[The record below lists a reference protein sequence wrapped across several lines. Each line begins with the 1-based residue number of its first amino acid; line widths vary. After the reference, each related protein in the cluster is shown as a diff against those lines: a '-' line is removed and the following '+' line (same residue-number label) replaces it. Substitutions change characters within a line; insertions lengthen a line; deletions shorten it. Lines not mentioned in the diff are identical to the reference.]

1 MFYIQI
7 IWPDLTSG
15 SGPTIP
21 DSILF
26 LLFLFT
32 LFAFFLFL
40 FPSQTTIKIR
50 ILDIVTYQLKI
61 FSRSIR
67 ININFWF
74 FCFFLRFWS
83 CFWFR
88 FTFLFGT
95 FRKWFLR
102 RFRSPPLR
110 THFTFFNHFQS
121 EIIFSLEIHQDFDES
136 PILCV
141 TNSNQS
147 TNE

>member
-40 FPSQTTIKIR
+40 FPSQTTIEIR

-61 FSRSIR
+61 FSRSITEYEVTLY
-67 ININFWF
+67 NFEV
-74 FCFFLRFWS
+74 LDVMVKTGS
-83 CFWFR
+83 
-88 FTFLFGT
+88 
-95 FRKWFLR
+95 
-102 RFRSPPLR
+102 
-110 THFTFFNHFQS
+110 H
-121 EIIFSLEIHQDFDES
+121 
-136 PILCV
+136 
-141 TNSNQS
+141 
-147 TNE
+147 